1 MEEFIS
7 TVSIQKQKG
16 SSFMISIPSR
26 ITKRLMITPQQ
37 EAKVSVDGNKI
48 IYEVVVSEEKKR
60 KEEERLR
67 IEEEERIKQELSSR
81 SCKKIIKAHHDKM
94 KDDPER
100 LTSKFLVEMTGCD
113 CKKNTDN
120 GESNE

>member
-48 IYEVVVSEEKKR
+48 IYEVMPVAR
-60 KEEERLR
+60 
-67 IEEEERIKQELSSR
+67 
-81 SCKKIIKAHHDKM
+81 A
-94 KDDPER
+94 P
-100 LTSKFLVEMTGCD
+100 
-113 CKKNTDN
+113 
-120 GESNE
+120 